1 MTWPN
6 VTINQLNRQ
15 QGRINEIE
23 RTLLFIG
30 VAKAGTATPGDMVVL
45 NSQSD
50 IDSEL
55 ELAGTDLLE
64 NVRAAQLNGGQ
75 NWQAYAIVMAEDAK
89 PADWID
95 AIRAAQALVS
105 VEGVVVLRGLVTASG
120 ASEIALYAALRQELI
135 NKFGRWVWF
144 IITAA
149 GPNVGT
155 PVTWAKYLTNVSTI
169 TTGAAAYAVQIVPAL
184 WGNEAGVLAGRLC
197 DRSVT
202 VADSPARVMTGPLLG
217 LGIDNVD
224 LPVDV
229 DGVEVSLAHL
239 QALHDLRCSVPMW
252 YPDYEG
258 MYWSDGR
265 TLDVNGGDYQTV
277 ENLRIVDKVSRRVRL
292 MAIPKIAD
300 RAMNST
306 PASVAAHRVYF
317 AKPMRE
323 LSRNSQINGITFPG
337 ETKPP
342 KEGDVIIVWSDSE
355 TVSIYVVVRP
365 YGSAKSITVGI
376 MLDQTLEG

>member
-30 VAKAGTATPGDMVVL
+30 AAKAGAATPGDMIVL

-50 IDSEL
+50 VDSVL
-55 ELAGTDLLE
+55 TLAGTDLLE
-64 NVRAAQLNGGQ
+64 NVRTAQLNGGQ

-89 PADWID
+89 PADWIS

-105 VEGVVVLRGLVTASG
+105 VEGVVVLRNLVTATG
-120 ASEIALYAALRQELI
+120 ASEIASYAALRQELTS
-135 NKFGRWVWF
+135 KFGRWVWF
-144 IITAA
+144 ILTAA
-149 GPNVGT
+149 GPTEGA
-155 PVTWAKYLTNVSTI
+155 PVKWEKYLTNIAAI
-169 TTGAAAYAVQIVPAL
+169 TAGAAAYAVQIVPAL

-217 LGIDNVD
+217 LGIGSVD
-224 LPVDV
+224 LPVDA

-239 QALHDLRCSVPMW
+239 RALHDLRCSVPMW

-277 ENLRIVDKVSRRVRL
+277 ENLRVADKVSRRVRL

-300 RAMNST
+300 RVMNST
-306 PASVAAHRVYF
+306 PASVATHQVYF

-342 KEGDVIIVWSDSE
+342 KEGDVVITWSNSE
-355 TVSIYVVVRP
+355 TVSVYVVVRP